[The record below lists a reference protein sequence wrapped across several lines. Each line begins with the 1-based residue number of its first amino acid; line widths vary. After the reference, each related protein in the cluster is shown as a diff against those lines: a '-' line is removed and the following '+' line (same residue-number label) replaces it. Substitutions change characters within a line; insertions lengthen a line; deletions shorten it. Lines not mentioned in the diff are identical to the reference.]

1 MLLVVL
7 NLAIA
12 VLADIDRS
20 LRLSLGPPELSEL
33 QRLIFVAVRAGDP
46 VMALIAVFE
55 GSLNAA
61 VTSDLR
67 RRDHEHLPAGKGAGS
82 RQRQVDRVSFAV
94 DITRIPIN
102 LVEVQITRRH

>member
-20 LRLSLGPPELSEL
+20 LRFSLGPADLSEL

-46 VMALIAVFE
+46 VMTLIAVFE

-67 RRDHEHLPAGKGAGS
+67 SRDHEHLPSGKRAGS
-82 RQRQVDRVSFAV
+82 RQRQVDRVSLAV
-94 DITRIPIN
+94 DVAGIGVH
-102 LVEVQITRRH
+102 LVEE